1 MRVSGRR
8 RRSSMKCSLTII
20 IVSAA
25 VTSWQLLPKTFSD
38 DGRDRVA
45 VAAA

>member
-1 MRVSGRR
+1 
-8 RRSSMKCSLTII
+8 MKCSLTII

-38 DGRDRVA
+38 EEA
-45 VAAA
+45 TA